1 MKKLTVHVKDKNTI
15 VLDEPGNQ
23 GDYIDLTS
31 LSSID
36 TAQIE
41 TLIEEGKERV
51 YAEKLAE
58 YKEKLDLKHQS
69 DLSSIKSDYE
79 KTIMDLNNKIENEKK
94 EYAASLSLQ
103 KKDIDAEYEKKII
116 ELQNKIDSYES
127 AKNAEL
133 EVKNAQFE
141 IEKQKLESLNQAN
154 IEAIKQAYIE
164 KINELNSKISS
175 FELEKQNDQ
184 LKLKEQHSKEVQEL
198 KDALIEMKR
207 KNDKELSDKQIEIA
221 KLEADYK
228 EQLQKKDNDYA
239 LLQRQKASLNVK
251 QTGEDLESWCNNEM
265 KSYRQTGLFN
275 TTWTK
280 DNEVIK
286 EDGETKGSKADYIFR
301 IYVSEEHK
309 PEEEL
314 ASVCLDM
321 KDENPDSVHKQTNE
335 HYYKDLDKNRKK
347 KNCKYAVLVSNLET
361 DKPNDL
367 PVWKAEGYDDM
378 YVVRPAYMMSFLSIL
393 TSLTT
398 KFRDLLLEG
407 NQERLELMSSIELKD
422 KFEELKGKYLDKPL
436 ESLSK
441 SIENIRD
448 QSAKLKQISQK
459 VDEECDKIT
468 RNYLN
473 EIENKLMKFEIE
485 TEKAYRKYEK
495 KVKVI

>member
-1 MKKLTVHVKDKNTI
+1 MKKINVHVKDKNTI

-36 TAQIE
+36 TTQIE
-41 TLIEEGKERV
+41 TLIEEGKEKV
-51 YAEKLAE
+51 YEAKLVE
-58 YKEKLDLKHQS
+58 FKEKLDSMHRN
-69 DLSSIKSDYE
+69 DLSSMEFNYQKKIIE
-79 KTIMDLNNKIENEKK
+79 LNNKIEREKK
-94 EYAASLSLQ
+94 EHEAKLSLQ
-103 KKDIDAEYEKKII
+103 KKDLDAEYEKKIL
-116 ELQNKIDSYES
+116 ELQNKIESYES
-127 AKNAEL
+127 AKKAEL
-133 EVKNAQFE
+133 DVKNAQFE
-141 IEKQKLESLNQAN
+141 AEKQRLESANQSK
-154 IEAIKQAYIE
+154 IEEIKQDYLQ
-164 KINELNSKISS
+164 KINDLNSKISN
-175 FELEKQNDQ
+175 FELEKQNEQ
-184 LKLKEQHSKEVQEL
+184 LKLKEEHSKEVQILNETFNST
-198 KDALIEMKR
+198 KQEYEK
-207 KNDKELSDKQIEIA
+207 KLSDKKVEIA
-221 KLEADYK
+221 KLEAEYK

-280 DNEVIK
+280 DNEVIR

-301 IYVSEEHK
+301 IYASEEHK

-335 HYYKDLDKNRKK
+335 HYYNALDKNRKK

-367 PVWKAEGYDDM
+367 PVWKAEGYEDM

-398 KFRDLLLEG
+398 KFSDLLLEG
-407 NQERLELMSSIELKD
+407 NQERLELMSSIELKE
-422 KFEELKGKYLDKPL
+422 KFEELKGKYLDKQL
-436 ESLSK
+436 E
-441 SIENIRD
+441 R
-448 QSAKLKQISQK
+448 
-459 VDEECDKIT
+459 
-468 RNYLN
+468 
-473 EIENKLMKFEIE
+473 
-485 TEKAYRKYEK
+485 
-495 KVKVI
+495 